1 MQGVRV
7 HQIFS
12 SDGDSVPHSDIHHN
26 THIEAPGM
34 KKPVQTKF
42 IDGYVTIPKRIST
55 IMKRKLT
62 EEEREFNREKKKLH
76 ETHKKLKVGMI
87 SWDDVSEKDKALL
100 KKYYGW

>member
-1 MQGVRV
+1 MQGVRI
-7 HQIFS
+7 HESIS
-12 SDGDSVPHSDIHHN
+12 SDGDRVSYCDISHN
-26 THIEAPGM
+26 ALGEAFGM
-34 KKPVQTKF
+34 RKPVQTKF
-42 IDGYVTIPKRIST
+42 IDGCVAIPKRVST